1 MIMNLKYIIL
11 YISSKNSL
19 FFTVINF
26 TRNVCEIAVKLKLP
40 WGLLGQFSKEVSPI
54 PAHTYNFDKQQ

>member
-1 MIMNLKYIIL
+1 MVMNLKYIVL
-11 YISSKNSL
+11 YISRKTSL
-19 FFTVINF
+19 YFIVIDFTSNA
-26 TRNVCEIAVKLKLP
+26 CEIAVKFKLP